1 MLSTLNI
8 ALCSLR
14 LILPYSH
21 SYPHSILPYA
31 VHSLMQS
38 TLIIT
43 LCCPRSMLFTLNI
56 ALQPR
61 CTRSILPYAV
71 HARYCL
77 VLSTLNIA
85 LQTRC
90 PHWILPYADNAQWY
104 PRSILPYAD
113 SYAVHAQCYLMQFTL
128 NIALCSRTLNIALQ
142 TRCPHWILPYAVN
155 AQYCLMLT
163 SAQCIH
169 AQYCLVQSTLNI
181 ALSCPCLILPY
192 SRPRLILPYSHAA
205 CPHSILPY
213 AVHDQYCLMLSTNQ
227 NWLMLSTLN
236 IALCCQCSI
245 LPYAGHA
252 QYCLILTSSCLS
264 VFSRTCSSCLD
275 LHALLTALAIYLRL
289 WLSYLYYTILPK
301 ALTTLASI
309 HQYIHTSTSNINNT
323 ATHTLTCNMI
333 NNNITCSI
341 IKDFIIHSLTLL
353 LTYSAC
359 VLSRCASKYMYI
371 LTLTHLIIG
380 NMSGSANKYI
390 LTLLPYILKLLKPQ
404 MVHLSYAIESVASM
418 VTYILAMLLCVTKL
432 TIYILLCINART
444 LHNLRLYITG
454 TCTCLW

>member
-21 SYPHSILPYA
+21 AIHTQYCLMLSTLLCSPRSLLPYAVHAQCCSRLILPYSHAVHAQYCLMLSTLAIALCCPRLILLYRHAVLTEYCLMLSMLNIALCWQCSMISTLNIALCSLRLILPYA
-31 VHSLMQS
+31 VHSYAVHAHCYLMQS
-38 TLIIT
+38 TLNVHAQYCLVQST
-43 LCCPRSMLFTLNI
+43 PNI

-61 CTRSILPYAV
+61 CTRSILPFAV

-90 PHWILPYADNAQWY
+90 PHWILPYA
-104 PRSILPYAD
+104 
-113 SYAVHAQCYLMQFTL
+113 
-128 NIALCSRTLNIALQ
+128 
-142 TRCPHWILPYAVN
+142 VN
-155 AQYCLMLT
+155 AQYCLML
-163 SAQCIH
+163 AM
-169 AQYCLVQSTLNI
+169 LNI
-181 ALSCPCLILPY
+181 AWYWQVL
-192 SRPRLILPYSHAA
+192 
-205 CPHSILPY
+205 
-213 AVHDQYCLMLSTNQ
+213 V
-227 NWLMLSTLN
+227 
-236 IALCCQCSI
+236 
-245 LPYAGHA
+245 
-252 QYCLILTSSCLS
+252 CLS
-264 VFSRTCSSCLD
+264 SGRTCSSCLD

-404 MVHLSYAIESVASM
+404 MVHLLM
-418 VTYILAMLLCVTKL
+418 P
-432 TIYILLCINART
+432 
-444 LHNLRLYITG
+444 
-454 TCTCLW
+454 

>member
-1 MLSTLNI
+1 MISTLNI
-8 ALCSLR
+8 ALCCPL
-14 LILPYSH
+14 
-21 SYPHSILPYA
+21 
-31 VHSLMQS
+31 
-38 TLIIT
+38 
-43 LCCPRSMLFTLNI
+43 LCSPRSL
-56 ALQPR
+56 
-61 CTRSILPYAV
+61 LPYAV
-71 HARYCL
+71 HAQYCL
-77 VLSTLNIA
+77 VLS
-85 LQTRC
+85 
-90 PHWILPYADNAQWY
+90 
-104 PRSILPYAD
+104 
-113 SYAVHAQCYLMQFTL
+113 
-128 NIALCSRTLNIALQ
+128 TLNIALQ

-163 SAQCIH
+163 MLNAIH

-181 ALSCPCLILPY
+181 ALSCPCLILPC

-213 AVHDQYCLMLSTNQ
+213 AVHDQYCLMLSTN
-227 NWLMLSTLN
+227 NIALCCPCSKLPYVFTLN
-236 IALCCQCSI
+236 IALT
-245 LPYAGHA
+245 PYAGHA

-275 LHALLTALAIYLRL
+275 LHALLTVLAIYLRL

-404 MVHLSYAIESVASM
+404 MVHLLM
-418 VTYILAMLLCVTKL
+418 P
-432 TIYILLCINART
+432 
-444 LHNLRLYITG
+444 
-454 TCTCLW
+454 